1 MGSTRRRL
9 NVPED
14 KKILILKRIKI
25 YDHILHDEKYPN
37 VGKRMQKWKEIF
49 EYCKQLEV
57 SINNVRH
64 LQQLFRYVNIK
75 SQQETKKVPHVGR
88 HFQKMH
94 VGFSGNIYPHGG
106 LSLSLA
112 ET

>member
-64 LQQLFRYVNIK
+64 LQQLFRYVIRKNFANLLGTIHK
-75 SQQETKKVPHVGR
+75 PRGQIFFDIFDPLPLRG
-88 HFQKMH
+88 HF
-94 VGFSGNIYPHGG
+94 Y
-106 LSLSLA
+106 
-112 ET
+112 